1 MIRVGY
7 RGYETAK
14 LVKDKRFDNN
24 MKNATAAGVKV
35 GAYIVT
41 QAVNTNEAVEEAS
54 FIISACK
61 SYSVSLPLAIDVESA
76 GNGTGRGDKISV
88 SERTAVI
95 NAFVQ
100 TVKNSG
106 YSAMVYAN
114 KDWMTNKINA
124 GSLVQ
129 EVMSGWHNTE
139 AAAHMEEVIRC
150 GSLQIQARYL
160 GLQDMWMSVRGNIK
174 RMTNL

>member
-1 MIRVGY
+1 M
-7 RGYETAK
+7 
-14 LVKDKRFDNN
+14 
-24 MKNATAAGVKV
+24 
-35 GAYIVT
+35 
-41 QAVNTNEAVEEAS
+41 
-54 FIISACK
+54 
-61 SYSVSLPLAIDVESA
+61 ESA

-124 GSLVQ
+124 GSLV
-129 EVMSGWHNTE
+129 SGSNVWLAQYRSSCTYG
-139 AAAHMEEVIRC
+139 
-150 GSLQIQARYL
+150 GSYQMWQFTDS
-160 GLQDMWMSVRGNIK
+160 GLVSGITGHVDVSAWK
-174 RMTNL
+174 H

>member
-1 MIRVGY
+1 M
-7 RGYETAK
+7 
-14 LVKDKRFDNN
+14 
-24 MKNATAAGVKV
+24 
-35 GAYIVT
+35 
-41 QAVNTNEAVEEAS
+41 
-54 FIISACK
+54 
-61 SYSVSLPLAIDVESA
+61 ESA